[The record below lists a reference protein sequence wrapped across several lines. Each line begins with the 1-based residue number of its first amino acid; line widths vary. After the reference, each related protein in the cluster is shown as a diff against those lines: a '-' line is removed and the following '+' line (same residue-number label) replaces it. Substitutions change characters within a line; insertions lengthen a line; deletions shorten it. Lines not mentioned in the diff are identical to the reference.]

1 MEDRPDPFK
10 GLTQREQDIALL
22 VCQGLSNKEI
32 AERLYLSPKT
42 VETHL
47 TRAFAKLNVSAR
59 GALKG
64 LLDASE

>member
-1 MEDRPDPFK
+1 MQDKPDPFK

-22 VCQGLSNKEI
+22 VCQGLSNKQI
-32 AERLYLSPKT
+32 ADRLYLSTKT

-47 TRAFAKLNVSAR
+47 TRVFAKLNVAAR

-64 LLDASE
+64 LLDSSD